1 MSLKLTS
8 RGTLLIVDDIPEN
21 ISVLFNFLI
30 ANGFKVL
37 VAEDGENALE
47 KAIYARPHLIL
58 LDVIMPGIDGFE
70 TCYRLKNDAR
80 TREIPVVFMTAL
92 ADTLDK
98 VRGFELGAVDYV
110 TKPFHQEEVLA
121 RINTHLTIR
130 NLQKELQ
137 TQNEELDA
145 FGHTV
150 AHDLKNPLNAVIA
163 LSELLMDLHTPDKDA
178 KTAKHLEMIS
188 RSARTMESIINALL
202 LLAGLSKQEVEL
214 ESLDMGEIIAEVQQR
229 IGFMRE
235 AASSTLIVPNQ
246 WPTAR
251 GYAPWVQE
259 IWANYLTNALK
270 YGGNPP
276 KVELGAT
283 VCRKEIQFWVKDNG
297 EGLSVEAQAKLFT
310 PFTRIKHH
318 RVSGHGL
325 GLSIVQRIAE
335 RLGGRVGVES
345 RVGEGS
351 KFYFTLPMA

>member
-1 MSLKLTS
+1 
-8 RGTLLIVDDIPEN
+8 
-21 ISVLFNFLI
+21 
-30 ANGFKVL
+30 
-37 VAEDGENALE
+37 
-47 KAIYARPHLIL
+47 
-58 LDVIMPGIDGFE
+58 
-70 TCYRLKNDAR
+70 
-80 TREIPVVFMTAL
+80 MTAL

-150 AHDLKNPLNAVIA
+150 AHDLKNPLTAILT
-163 LSELLMDLHTPDKDA
+163 LSELLMESHTPEKDP
-178 KTAKHLEMIS
+178 KTAKHLEIIL
-188 RSARTMESIINALL
+188 RSAKTMESIINALL
-202 LLAGLSKQEVEL
+202 LLAGLSKQEVDL
-214 ESLDMGEIIAEVQQR
+214 EPLNMQEIIAEVRQR
-229 IGFMRE
+229 IGFMCESYRG
-235 AASSTLIVPNQ
+235 TLKFPDQ
-246 WPTAR
+246 WPVAR
-251 GYAPWVQE
+251 GYGPWVQE
-259 IWANYLTNALK
+259 IWVNYLTNALK

-276 KVELGAT
+276 EIELGAT
-283 VCRKEIQFWVKDNG
+283 LCRNEIQFWVKDNG
-297 EGLSVEAQAKLFT
+297 EGLSPEAQAQLFT

-345 RVGEGS
+345 HLGGGC
-351 KFYFTLPMA
+351 KFYFTLLPVQKC

>member
-1 MSLKLTS
+1 MSLKSAS

-21 ISVLFNFLI
+21 VSVLFNFLI

-70 TCYRLKNDAR
+70 TCYRLKSDAR

-121 RINTHLTIR
+121 RINTHLMIR
-130 NLQKELQ
+130 NLQRELQ

-163 LSELLMDLHTPDKDA
+163 LSELLMETHKPAQNA

-188 RSARTMESIINALL
+188 RSAKTMESIINALL

-214 ESLDMGEIIAEVQQR
+214 EPLDMGKIVTEVRQR
-229 IGFMRE
+229 VAFICETYHGNI
-235 AASSTLIVPNQ
+235 LIPDQ

-259 IWANYLTNALK
+259 IWVNYLTNGLK

-276 KVELGAT
+276 EIELGAT
-283 VCRKEIQFWVKDNG
+283 TCRKEIQFWVKDNG
-297 EGLSVEAQAKLFT
+297 EGLSPEAQTQLFT

-318 RVSGHGL
+318 RVLGHGL

-351 KFYFTLPMA
+351 KFYFTLPAG